1 MVILSLKVLKL
12 SNRGS
17 LTIISPLAFAGGL
30 LFFEKEG
37 FFKTFVV
44 LVLGR
49 RELEKK

>member
-1 MVILSLKVLKL
+1 MQKVRK
-12 SNRGS
+12 SFCWGS